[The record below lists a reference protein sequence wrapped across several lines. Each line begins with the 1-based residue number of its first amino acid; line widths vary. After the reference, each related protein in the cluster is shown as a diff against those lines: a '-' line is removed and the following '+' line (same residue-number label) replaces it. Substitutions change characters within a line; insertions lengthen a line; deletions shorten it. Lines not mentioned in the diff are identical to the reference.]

1 MLFCAVSHFCLVAN
15 FIEAGDPVYL
25 FPNMTVRDVDMFI
38 ANITVALELCGGG
51 TAADDLSWDVSFL
64 ASGSILVSYT
74 RNMTQLYTISSPS
87 GNPQVYTNFLR

>member
-38 ANITVALELCGGG
+38 ANIIVALELCGGG
-51 TAADDLSWDVSFL
+51 TAADDLSWDDSFL
-64 ASGSILVSYT
+64 QSGSNSVS